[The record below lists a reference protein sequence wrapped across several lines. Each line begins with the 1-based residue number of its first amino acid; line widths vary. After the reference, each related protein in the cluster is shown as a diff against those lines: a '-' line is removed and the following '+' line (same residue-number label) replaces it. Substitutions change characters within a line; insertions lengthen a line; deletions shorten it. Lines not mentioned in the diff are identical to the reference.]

1 MPKKLRAKR
10 QKKTHGV
17 VINWGS
23 SADNNILDQ
32 AADATTEH
40 EFRTRKELEAF
51 LEGVEAAS
59 GWMDYAVVKIGK
71 NRKQR

>member
-1 MPKKLRAKR
+1 MAKTVCSR
-10 QKKTHGV
+10 PKTHLV

-23 SADNNILDQ
+23 SAQNNILDE

-40 EFRTRKELEAF
+40 EFRSKRELDAF

-59 GWMDYAVVKIGK
+59 G
-71 NRKQR
+71 